1 MSANFSL
8 PAALILGVQRQG
20 MLNNFRL
27 MIEYDGT
34 AYNGWQRQK
43 AGRTI
48 QGEIEKAVSIIT
60 QQKVT
65 LISAGRTDAGVHAL
79 AQVANFVCE
88 TKLEPGVF
96 IKGLNSLLPDD
107 IVIKECVL
115 TDGKFHSRYDARS
128 KIYSYRIINREI
140 PPAIGRQYAW
150 FIRKKIDADAMR
162 EAASCLP
169 GTHDFKA
176 FEGAGSPRKSTVR
189 NVLRAEVLLKKDGLI
204 FFEIEADGFLR
215 FMVRNIVG
223 TLVDVGVGKIKPNH
237 FNEILK
243 KRDRGNAG
251 ITAPPHGLF
260 LVEVKY

>member
-1 MSANFSL
+1 M
-8 PAALILGVQRQG
+8 P
-20 MLNNFRL
+20 NNFRL
-27 MIEYDGT
+27 TIEYDGT

-48 QGEIEKAVSIIT
+48 QGEIEKAISLIT
-60 QQKVT
+60 RQKVA
-65 LISAGRTDAGVHAL
+65 LIGAGRTDAGVHAL
-79 AQVANFVCE
+79 AQVANFACE

-115 TDGKFHSRYDARS
+115 ADGRFHSRYDARS
-128 KIYSYRIINREI
+128 KRYSYRIINRVI

-150 FIRKKIDADAMR
+150 FIRKKIDVGAMQ
-162 EAASCLP
+162 EAASYLP

-189 NVLRAEVLLKKDGLI
+189 NVFKAEVLTDKDGLI

-215 FMVRNIVG
+215 FMVRNIAG
-223 TLVDVGVGKIKPNH
+223 TLVDAGVGKIKPND
-237 FNEILK
+237 FNEILE

-251 ITAPPHGLF
+251 ITAPPQGLF
-260 LVEVKY
+260 LVEVTY